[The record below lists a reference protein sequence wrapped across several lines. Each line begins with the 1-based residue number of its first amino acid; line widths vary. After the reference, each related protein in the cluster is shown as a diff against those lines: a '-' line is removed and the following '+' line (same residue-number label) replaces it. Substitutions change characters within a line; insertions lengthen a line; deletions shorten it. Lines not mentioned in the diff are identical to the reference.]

1 MSTATEGRTR
11 RWPQPSTLALAASV
25 TLGILLVLWGAD
37 RLARWAAEGLL
48 ARNVQLATGVLTRP
62 EVEVHGGLFL
72 PQLVAGRYERV
83 EIVVEDLRA
92 GPLRIERVDAELTG
106 VHVPFHDLLTQ
117 DVDLVYLERSREVAT
132 LTYEDLNTYLEATG
146 RPVRLDGRPDGEA
159 LLTGSVEVLG
169 RRLSASA
176 RALVDAEDGDLEV
189 RPTQVDTATFL
200 DDASRLLLR
209 QRFTVVIPLDPLP
222 FGQELTEVEIGEER
236 ITVEAG
242 GRGVIL
248 RP

>member
-1 MSTATEGRTR
+1 MR
-11 RWPQPSTLALAASV
+11 RPRRSTLLLAASV
-25 TLGILLVLWGAD
+25 AVGVLLLLWGAD

-48 ARNVQLATGVLTRP
+48 ARNVQLATGVLTPP
-62 EVEVHGGLFL
+62 EVEVHGAFFL

-92 GPLRIERVDAELTG
+92 GPLRIERVEAELTG

-117 DVDLVYLERSREVAT
+117 DIDTVYLERTREVAT

-159 LLTGSVEVLG
+159 LLTGSVEILG

-176 RALVDAEDGDLEV
+176 RAVIEAEDGDLAV
-189 RPTQVDTATFL
+189 QPTQVDTATFL

-209 QRFTVVIPLDPLP
+209 QRFTVVIPMDPLP
-222 FGQELTEVEIGEER
+222 FGQELTDVDIGEER

-242 GRGVIL
+242 GTGVLL